1 MAFQDLKLSFT
12 VDNSAVMPL
21 FDRLRSALEKL
32 EVHVANLVRTNI
44 EELMQKGDLV
54 VVVTHFN
61 KDDMSSVVCLYPSEG
76 LLRIAKAVFDKRYED
91 LLPELIITS
100 SEAEFIKE
108 RWEKEFK
115 H

>member
-1 MAFQDLKLSFT
+1 MAVKDLTLSFT

-21 FDRLRSALEKL
+21 FERLRSALEKL
-32 EVHVANLVRTNI
+32 EVHVTNLVRTNI
-44 EELMQKGDLV
+44 EELMEKDDLV

-91 LLPELIITS
+91 LLPPQLGNL
-100 SEAEFIKE
+100 AAVY
-108 RWEKEFK
+108 EKHRGSK
-115 H
+115 